1 MTLRE
6 AINQGIIPSFGDD
19 NENLINYEIFFKQL
33 FIDSKDFS
41 LDINI
46 KDEDLRKLRYNSDIN
61 YKYVNNVANNANNAL
76 IQKYKDLIDKYKEI
90 SAGMVEDY
98 LSDAKE
104 EIDNII
110 KDLEARLKVI
120 EGNIHFFDIESK
132 NLGYD
137 ENVISRHDQ
146 NVLNR
151 SNVKID
157 SLSDKLDKK
166 YKKLNKLEEKAEK
179 HKLEFLKN
187 AKKKRIEKVKNRISK
202 LQQKQ
207 GILQSRQQ
215 RIISKG
221 VTEYVNIKTN
231 ELNSYVPSLEQ
242 EETYANA
249 KRNINKQIEEAEEK
263 IQLNQKDI
271 NILNS
276 KTGLYNKFSKVGLQM
291 KQNKQRLNIKVL
303 RTKEEILDKLR
314 KMSKGSVVFSNQ
326 IYKYVSNKYAHEM

>member
-1 MTLRE
+1 M
-6 AINQGIIPSFGDD
+6 
-19 NENLINYEIFFKQL
+19 
-33 FIDSKDFS
+33 
-41 LDINI
+41 
-46 KDEDLRKLRYNSDIN
+46 
-61 YKYVNNVANNANNAL
+61 
-76 IQKYKDLIDKYKEI
+76 
-90 SAGMVEDY
+90 
-98 LSDAKE
+98 SDAKE

-249 KRNINKQIEEAEEK
+249 KRNIN
-263 IQLNQKDI
+263 
-271 NILNS
+271 ILNS

>member
-1 MTLRE
+1 M
-6 AINQGIIPSFGDD
+6 
-19 NENLINYEIFFKQL
+19 
-33 FIDSKDFS
+33 
-41 LDINI
+41 
-46 KDEDLRKLRYNSDIN
+46 
-61 YKYVNNVANNANNAL
+61 
-76 IQKYKDLIDKYKEI
+76 
-90 SAGMVEDY
+90 
-98 LSDAKE
+98 
-104 EIDNII
+104 
-110 KDLEARLKVI
+110 
-120 EGNIHFFDIESK
+120 
-132 NLGYD
+132 
-137 ENVISRHDQ
+137 
-146 NVLNR
+146 
-151 SNVKID
+151 
-157 SLSDKLDKK
+157 DKK

-249 KRNINKQIEEAEEK
+249 KRNINKQIEETEEK